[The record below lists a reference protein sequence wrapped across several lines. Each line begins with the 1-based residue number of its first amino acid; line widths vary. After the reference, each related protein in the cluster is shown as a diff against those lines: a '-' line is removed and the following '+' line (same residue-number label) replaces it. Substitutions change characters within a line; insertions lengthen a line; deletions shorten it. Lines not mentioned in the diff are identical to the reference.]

1 MIMVH
6 SSLCQAKDIRFN
18 EDQRR
23 SALDSL
29 SKTDREFVGPC
40 TIGVSKLGQRG
51 TGPREE
57 LPSLS
62 AICCC
67 QLEGWQSK
75 AYDQQEMEDCLRS
88 AMEKALQ
95 AEFPQQKGTR
105 PQRATEIWDHR
116 KALRNI
122 PEALLAFA
130 DLHRQLKQRIV
141 WRTWAA
147 LARQSAEARTAKQR
161 KFAQRQALIDE
172 QLGQAEA
179 KSARDGSHSLYK
191 ELFGK
196 GEDFQLVTSSEV
208 VAHLRSIKL
217 GPIAQQH
224 VALLLKR
231 GGTNLAIGLSI
242 RLRAGARNGGGTV
255 SVMRAEAFD
264 MVDRRRLRE
273 ALELAAADP
282 FFIDLVGKLHV
293 EAFYEMTASDQ
304 TFSVATKRGIKQGCK
319 LAPSLFAF
327 ATFLLNRE
335 VGEHC
340 DIEALKQILTMYADD
355 TLLQMHFEDLPQ
367 LQEALRLCD
376 LLLDQLTELGFKVN
390 PEKSALL
397 LQLHGGS
404 AQQIRNKL
412 ILTKK
417 GEKYVQLPSGRLI
430 ALKTQVPYL
439 GIIISYH
446 DYEMQSLRHRLQA
459 SKAAMKDSRNKA
471 SRR

>member
-1 MIMVH
+1 MP
-6 SSLCQAKDIRFN
+6 
-18 EDQRR
+18 
-23 SALDSL
+23 
-29 SKTDREFVGPC
+29 G
-40 TIGVSKLGQRG
+40 RG
-51 TGPREE
+51 TEE
-57 LPSLS
+57 
-62 AICCC
+62 AIC
-67 QLEGWQSK
+67 K
-75 AYDQQEMEDCLRS
+75 ASTHVD
-88 AMEKALQ
+88 
-95 AEFPQQKGTR
+95 
-105 PQRATEIWDHR
+105 
-116 KALRNI
+116 
-122 PEALLAFA
+122 
-130 DLHRQLKQRIV
+130 
-141 WRTWAA
+141 
-147 LARQSAEARTAKQR
+147 EARARARHSQR
-161 KFAQRQALIDE
+161 HAGRGHRGVRLK
-172 QLGQAEA
+172 
-179 KSARDGSHSLYK
+179 GSL
-191 ELFGK
+191 
-196 GEDFQLVTSSEV
+196 T
-208 VAHLRSIKL
+208 
-217 GPIAQQH
+217 
-224 VALLLKR
+224 
-231 GGTNLAIGLSI
+231 LS
-242 RLRAGARNGGGTV
+242 V
-255 SVMRAEAFD
+255 DMSKAFD

-376 LLLDQLTELGFKVN
+376 LLLDQLMELGFKVN

-446 DYEMQSLRHRLQA
+446 DYEMQS
-459 SKAAMKDSRNKA
+459 
-471 SRR
+471 